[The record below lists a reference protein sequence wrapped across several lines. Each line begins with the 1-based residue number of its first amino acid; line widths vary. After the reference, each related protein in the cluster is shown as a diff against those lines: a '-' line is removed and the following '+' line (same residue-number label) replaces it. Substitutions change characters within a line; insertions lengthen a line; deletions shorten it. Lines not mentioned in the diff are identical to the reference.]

1 MTVARRIADNVTSVS
16 LDVTYF
22 FFSNWISLP
31 KLSVWRLASLS
42 DKCLDPPGVL
52 RLFAVVPAVLARK
65 RRPPPRPHPGGICVR
80 RPGRGHHQQNIPH
93 LQRSTGKCKK
103 TCSFFFLSLSCLFA
117 TSLFSSPSKLFCPYA
132 PHTSHSVAT
141 ICPFKLCRG
150 RGLLFF
156 DACSCL
162 FLFYFFYLKKYFQDV
177 FFFFTWKNIGKKTLE
192 KILQIFMGFFSFLNW
207 FLNPIDCA
215 DA

>member
-1 MTVARRIADNVTSVS
+1 M
-16 LDVTYF
+16 
-22 FFSNWISLP
+22 
-31 KLSVWRLASLS
+31 S

-162 FLFYFFYLKKYFQDV
+162 FLFYFFFLEKILSRCL
-177 FFFFTWKNIGKKTLE
+177 FFFYLEKHWKKNIGKNSSN
-192 KILQIFMGFFSFLNW
+192 FHGFFFFSKLIPESN
-207 FLNPIDCA
+207 
-215 DA
+215 